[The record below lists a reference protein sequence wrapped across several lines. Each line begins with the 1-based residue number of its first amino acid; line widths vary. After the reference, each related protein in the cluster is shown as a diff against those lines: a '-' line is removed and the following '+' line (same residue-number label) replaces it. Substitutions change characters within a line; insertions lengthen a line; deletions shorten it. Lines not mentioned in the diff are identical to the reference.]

1 MQSEGMD
8 KLLRAAWYAPDVF
21 ESLKRK
27 RVLNK
32 QLTITPIKKQ

>member
-21 ESLKRK
+21 SWLKEQAGLDAGQTHLK
-27 RVLNK
+27 
-32 QLTITPIKKQ
+32 